1 MRMLIVTLVLL
12 AVPLLAHSPKSL
24 ELDYNS
30 ETSVLNISVTHS
42 VNDASKHYVN
52 KVVVELNGKK
62 IIEQKFRSQTDE
74 EGQQMV
80 YSIIDAREGDKIS
93 VSAFCNISGK
103 KKGELTVT
111 APEGDEG
118 TQ

>member
-1 MRMLIVTLVLL
+1 MLMVALVLL

-24 ELDYNS
+24 ELDYDF

-42 VNDASKHYVN
+42 VNDASKHYVY

-74 EGQQMV
+74 EEQQMV
-80 YSIIDAREGDKIS
+80 YSIIDAKEGDKIN
-93 VSAFCNISGK
+93 VTAYCNISGK
-103 KKGELTVT
+103 KKGELVIT